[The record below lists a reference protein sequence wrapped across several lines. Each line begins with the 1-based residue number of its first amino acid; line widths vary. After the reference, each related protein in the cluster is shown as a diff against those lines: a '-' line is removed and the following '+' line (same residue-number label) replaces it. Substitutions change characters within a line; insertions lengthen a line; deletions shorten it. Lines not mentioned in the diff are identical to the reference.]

1 MTKIRI
7 IKSGT
12 FTTVQ
17 DKGRW
22 GYEGFGIS
30 VAGSMDDFASRV
42 ANILVGNPED
52 SAVLESTFLGPE
64 IIFDCDEII
73 SITGG
78 NMSPRING
86 EPIPKWTSIKVKE
99 GDILSFSP
107 ASSGFRSYISFSRGL
122 DIPEIMASRSTFTRG
137 KLGGYK
143 GRKLENGDEINL
155 GNGELS
161 NTGSYLASSFIPL
174 YGKEKEIR
182 VIMGPQDDYF
192 TKKGIETFLSSK
204 YTISSQADRMGY
216 RLNGPQIEH
225 ISGADIISDGIV
237 FGSIQ
242 VPGHGFPIIMM
253 ADRATTG
260 GYTKIATVIT
270 PDLSVLAQMRPGDS
284 INFTAISLK
293 EAHRLYRE
301 YENRF
306 KEIKSIVKDNSFE
319 FNEIRKFNLKIDKSN
334 YKVDIIEMRGEIL

>member
-1 MTKIRI
+1 MAKIRI

-22 GYEGFGIS
+22 GYERFGIS

-52 SAVLESTFLGPE
+52 SPVIESAFLGPE
-64 IIFDCDEII
+64 IFFDCDEII

-78 NMSPRING
+78 YMNPRING
-86 EPIPKWTSIKVKE
+86 EPIPQWTSIKVRG
-99 GDILSFSP
+99 GDILNFSP

-122 DIPEIMASRSTFTRG
+122 DIPEVMGSRSTFTRG

-143 GRKLENGDEINL
+143 GRKLENGDEIKL
-155 GNGELS
+155 GNKELS
-161 NTGSYLASSFIPL
+161 NAGSYLPSSFIPV

-182 VIMGPQDDYF
+182 VIMGPQDNYF
-192 TKKGIETFLSSK
+192 TEVGIETFLTSRYNITSE
-204 YTISSQADRMGY
+204 ADRMGY
-216 RLNGPQIEH
+216 RLDGEKIEH
-225 ISGADIISDGIV
+225 IASADIISDGIV

-270 PDLSVLAQMRPGDS
+270 PDLSTLAQMAPGDF
-284 INFTAISLK
+284 INFKAVSLG
-293 EAHRLYRE
+293 EAHVLYRQ

-306 KEIKSIVKDNSFE
+306 KKIKAVVEENSFD
-319 FNEIRKFNLKIDKSN
+319 FNGIRKLDLRINNSN
-334 YKVDIIEMRGEIL
+334 YKVDIREVGQ